1 MTPMMNRLLFRAI
14 LALPLALGACNLG
27 PDYEQPVMKTPEAWQ
42 YAPAKEN
49 PRPVTSAWWKAFN
62 NDELDRLE
70 QTAIANNQDLKAPV
84 ARIAQARA
92 TAKVAG
98 APLYPML
105 SAGGGAV
112 KSKGSD
118 VVGPTGTTVTGGG
131 ISPSTTTYD
140 AILSTSYEL
149 DFWGK
154 NAAAADAANQ
164 RVVSSIY
171 DRDTVLWTLQSDV
184 ATTYFQILAAR
195 DRLRLA
201 RATLTNSENILR
213 FIEAQ
218 FRAGNLSPLE
228 VSQQRS
234 AVASQRALIPALQQ
248 TERESIAALAVLLGQ
263 MPQTLKIEAQTLH
276 DTRPP
281 AIEPGLPSTL
291 MERRPDVQ
299 KAESDLRASNKDIV
313 SAHAARFP
321 SITLTGQGGTQAV
334 QLGMMFGPGSA
345 LYSIAASITA
355 PIFLGGQLQGQEEL
369 TRGQFEELA
378 QVYQK
383 TVISAFRDVEV
394 ALSATDTSSVQ
405 YAESKEAL
413 LQAREAYRVAELR
426 YRRGAADFL
435 PVLNS
440 QVQVTSSED
449 AEVQADLL
457 RFNAV
462 VSLYKALGGGWD
474 KGTSLAKADA
484 EKKAADDAD

>member
-1 MTPMMNRLLFRAI
+1 MMIPMKRIAAC
-14 LALPLALGACNLG
+14 LALPLALAACNLG
-27 PDYEQPVMKTPEAWQ
+27 PDYAQPVTQKPEAWQ
-42 YAPAKEN
+42 WAPVKEN
-49 PRPVTSAWWKAFN
+49 PQPVAAGWWKAFG
-62 NDELDRLE
+62 NDELNRLE
-70 QTAIANNQDLKAPV
+70 ATAMENNQDLKAAV

-92 TAKVAG
+92 QAKVAG
-98 APLYPML
+98 APLYPTL

-131 ISPSTTTYD
+131 TSPSTTTYD

-201 RATLTNSENILR
+201 RNTLANSENILR
-213 FIEAQ
+213 FLESQ
-218 FRAGNLSPLE
+218 FRAGTLSPLE
-228 VSQQRS
+228 VAQQRS
-234 AVASQRALIPALQQ
+234 AVALQRSTIPALVQA
-248 TERESIAALAVLLGQ
+248 ERESIGALAVLLGVL
-263 MPQTLKIEAQTLH
+263 PQSLVIEGQTLH
-276 DTRPP
+276 ETRPP
-281 AIEPGLPSTL
+281 AVEPGLPSTL
-291 MERRPDVQ
+291 LERRPDIQ

-321 SITLTGQGGTQAV
+321 SITLTGQGGSQAV

-369 TRGQFEELA
+369 TRAQFQELA
-378 QVYQK
+378 QAYQK
-383 TVISAFRDVEV
+383 SVISAFRDVEV
-394 ALSATDTSSVQ
+394 ALSSTDTSSVR

-413 LQAREAYRVAELR
+413 LQAREAFRVAELR

-435 PVLNS
+435 SVLNS

-474 KGTSLAKADA
+474 KEASLAKADE
-484 EKKAADDAD
+484 EKKAADAAE

>member
-1 MTPMMNRLLFRAI
+1 MIRKFSRALI
-14 LALPLALGACNLG
+14 ALPLLLGACNLG
-27 PDYEQPVMKTPEAWQ
+27 PDYKQPETASPEGWQ
-42 YAPAKEN
+42 WAPVKEN
-49 PRPVTSAWWKAFN
+49 PQPVTSEWWKAFN
-62 NDELDRLE
+62 NEELNKLE
-70 QTAIANNQDLKAPV
+70 AMAIANNQDLKAAV

-98 APLYPML
+98 APLYPTL

-131 ISPSTTTYD
+131 TSPSTTTYD

-184 ATTYFQILAAR
+184 ATTYFQVLAAR

-201 RATLTNSENILR
+201 RNTLAASENILR

-218 FRAGNLSPLE
+218 FRAGTLSPLE

-234 AVASQRALIPALQQ
+234 AVAAQRAAIPALVQV
-248 TERESIAALAVLLGQ
+248 ERESIAALAVLLGVL
-263 MPQTLKIEAQTLH
+263 PQTLKIEEQTLH

-291 MERRPDVQ
+291 MERRPDIQ

-321 SITLTGQGGTQAV
+321 SITLTGQGGSQAV

-369 TRGQFEELA
+369 TKAQFQELA
-378 QVYQK
+378 EVYQK
-383 TVISAFRDVEV
+383 SVISAFRDVEV
-394 ALSATDTSSVQ
+394 ALSATDTSSLQ
-405 YAESKEAL
+405 YSESKEAL

-435 PVLNS
+435 SVLNS

-462 VSLYKALGGGWD
+462 VSLFKALGGGWQ
-474 KGTSLAKADA
+474 GNAGGGEASAQR
-484 EKKAADDAD
+484 

>member
-1 MTPMMNRLLFRAI
+1 MPMNRLLTCAI
-14 LALPLALGACNLG
+14 LILPLVLGACNLG
-27 PDYEQPVMKTPEAWQ
+27 PDYKQPVVETPEAWQ

-49 PRPVTSAWWKAFN
+49 PQPVTSEWWKAFN
-62 NDELDRLE
+62 NAELDRLE
-70 QTAIANNQDLKAPV
+70 RTAIANNQDVKAAV

-92 TAKVAG
+92 QAKVAG
-98 APLYPML
+98 APLYPTL
-105 SAGGGAV
+105 SLGGGAV

-140 AILSTSYEL
+140 AILSTSYEF

-171 DRDTVLWTLQSDV
+171 DRDTVMWTLQSDV

-201 RATLTNSENILR
+201 RTTLESSENILR
-213 FIEAQ
+213 FLETQ
-218 FRAGNLSPLE
+218 YRAGTLSILE

-234 AVASQRALIPALQQ
+234 AVAAQRALIPALQQ
-248 TERESIAALAVLLGQ
+248 SERESIAALAVLLGQ
-263 MPQTLKIEAQTLH
+263 LPQTLKIEGQTLH
-276 DTRPP
+276 ETRPP

-321 SITLTGQGGTQAV
+321 SISLTGQGGSQAV

-369 TRGQFEELA
+369 TKAQFQELA
-378 QVYQK
+378 EAYQK
-383 TVISAFRDVEV
+383 AVISAFRDAEV
-394 ALSATDTSSVQ
+394 ALSATETSSLQ
-405 YAESKEAL
+405 YSESREAL
-413 LQAREAYRVAELR
+413 VQAREAYRVSELR
-426 YRRGAADFL
+426 YRRGVSDFL
-435 PVLNS
+435 SVLNS

-449 AEVQADLL
+449 AMVQNDLL

-462 VSLYKALGGGWD
+462 VSLYKALGGGWE
-474 KGTSLAKADA
+474 KEASLAKADA
-484 EKKAADDAD
+484 QKKAADDAD

>member
-1 MTPMMNRLLFRAI
+1 MTMNRFLSGAI
-14 LALPLALGACNLG
+14 LALPLFLGACNLG
-27 PDYEQPVMKTPEAWQ
+27 PDYKQPTVETPEAWQ
-42 YAPAKEN
+42 YAPVKEN
-49 PRPVTSAWWKAFN
+49 PQPVKSEWWKAFN
-62 NDELDRLE
+62 NAELDRLE
-70 QTAIANNQDLKAPV
+70 QTAIANNQDVKAAV

-92 TAKVAG
+92 QAKVAG
-98 APLYPML
+98 APLYPTL
-105 SAGGGAV
+105 SLGGGGV

-131 ISPSTTTYD
+131 TSPSTTTYD
-140 AILSTSYEL
+140 AILSTSYEF

-171 DRDTVLWTLQSDV
+171 DRDTVMWTLQSDV

-201 RATLTNSENILR
+201 RTTLENAENILR
-213 FIEAQ
+213 FLETQ
-218 FRAGNLSPLE
+218 YRAGSLSILE

-234 AVASQRALIPALQQ
+234 AVAAQRAQIPALQQ
-248 TERESIAALAVLLGQ
+248 SERESIAALAVLLGQ
-263 MPQTLKIEAQTLH
+263 MPQTLKIDAQTLH
-276 DTRPP
+276 ETRPP

-291 MERRPDVQ
+291 MERRPDIQ

-321 SITLTGQGGTQAV
+321 SITLTGQGGSQAV

-355 PIFLGGQLQGQEEL
+355 PIFMGGQLQGQEEL
-369 TRGQFEELA
+369 TKAQFQELA
-378 QVYQK
+378 EAYQK
-383 TVISAFRDVEV
+383 AVISAFRDAEV
-394 ALSATDTSSVQ
+394 ALSATETSSLQ

-413 LQAREAYRVAELR
+413 LQAREAYRVSELR
-426 YRRGAADFL
+426 YRRGVSDFL
-435 PVLNS
+435 SVLNS

-474 KGTSLAKADA
+474 KQASLAKADE
-484 EKKAADDAD
+484 EKKAAEKDE

>member
-1 MTPMMNRLLFRAI
+1 VT
-14 LALPLALGACNLG
+14 
-27 PDYEQPVMKTPEAWQ
+27 QKPEAWQ
-42 YAPAKEN
+42 WAPVKEN
-49 PRPVTSAWWKAFN
+49 PQPVAAEWWKAFRN
-62 NDELDRLE
+62 AELNRLE
-70 QTAIANNQDLKAPV
+70 AAAMENNQDLKAAV

-92 TAKVAG
+92 QAKVAG
-98 APLYPML
+98 APLYPTL
-105 SAGGGAV
+105 SAGGGGV

-131 ISPSTTTYD
+131 ISPSTTTYN

-164 RVVSSIY
+164 RVVSTIY

-184 ATTYFQILAAR
+184 ATTYFQILAVR

-201 RATLTNSENILR
+201 RNTLANSESVLR
-213 FIEAQ
+213 FLESQ
-218 FRAGNLSPLE
+218 FRAGTLSPLE
-228 VSQQRS
+228 VAQQRS
-234 AVASQRALIPALQQ
+234 AVAAQRATLPALVQ
-248 TERESIAALAVLLGQ
+248 TERETIGALAVLLGVL
-263 MPQTLKIEAQTLH
+263 PQSLTIEGQTLH
-276 DTRPP
+276 ETRPP

-291 MERRPDVQ
+291 LERRPDIQ

-369 TRGQFEELA
+369 TRAQFQELA

-383 TVISAFRDVEV
+383 SVISAFRDVEV

-413 LQAREAYRVAELR
+413 LQAREAFRVAELR

-435 PVLNS
+435 SVLNS

-462 VSLYKALGGGWD
+462 VSLFKALGGGWD
-474 KGTSLAKADA
+474 KETALTNADEEKKTADA
-484 EKKAADDAD
+484 AE

>member
-1 MTPMMNRLLFRAI
+1 MNRLLSRAP
-14 LALPLALGACNLG
+14 LALALALGACNLG
-27 PDYEQPVMKTPEAWQ
+27 PDYKQPTMETPEAWQ

-49 PRPVTSAWWKAFN
+49 PQPVTSEWWKAFN
-62 NDELDRLE
+62 NEELNRLE
-70 QTAIANNQDLKAPV
+70 QTAIANNQDVKAAV
-84 ARIAQARA
+84 ARIAQSRA
-92 TAKVAG
+92 QAKIAG
-98 APLYPML
+98 APLYPTL
-105 SAGGGAV
+105 SFGGGAV

-131 ISPSTTTYD
+131 TSPSTTTYD
-140 AILSTSYEL
+140 AILSTSYEF

-154 NAAAADAANQ
+154 NAAATDAANQ

-171 DRDTVLWTLQSDV
+171 DRDTVMWTLQSDV

-201 RATLTNSENILR
+201 RTTLENSENILR
-213 FIEAQ
+213 FLETQ
-218 FRAGNLSPLE
+218 YRAGTLSILE

-234 AVASQRALIPALQQ
+234 AVSAQRALIPSLQQ
-248 TERESIAALAVLLGQ
+248 VERESIAALAVLLGQ

-276 DTRPP
+276 ETRPP

-291 MERRPDVQ
+291 MERRPDIQ

-321 SITLTGQGGTQAV
+321 SISLTGQGGSQAV

-369 TRGQFEELA
+369 TKAQFQELA
-378 QVYQK
+378 EAYQK
-383 TVISAFRDVEV
+383 AVISAFRDAEV
-394 ALSATDTSSVQ
+394 ALSATETSSLQ
-405 YAESKEAL
+405 YAESREAL
-413 LQAREAYRVAELR
+413 VQAREAYRVSELR
-426 YRRGAADFL
+426 YRRGVSDFL
-435 PVLNS
+435 SVLNS

-449 AEVQADLL
+449 AMVQTDLL

-474 KGTSLAKADA
+474 KQTSLAKADE
-484 EKKAADDAD
+484 EKKSADGAD